1 MVQWIGVTCQCR
13 APGSIL
19 GPGRSRMP
27 CSSCAGATVTEA
39 RLSRAARR
47 PAEPGAAAT
56 EARAPGAR
64 ALQRETRP
72 HEKPAP
78 HRAPGERP
86 APSAAGE
93 TPAHSS
99 EGRAQSKKQQLS
111 WTSNVAVIFPVV
123 L

>member
-1 MVQWIGVTCQCR
+1 MVR
-13 APGSIL
+13 E
-19 GPGRSRMP
+19 GPVCHAAAVP
-27 CSSCAGATVTEA
+27 GATVTEA

-64 ALQRETRP
+64 AL
-72 HEKPAP
+72 EKPAP

-111 WTSNVAVIFPVV
+111 CTSNVAVIFPVV